1 MAISKKDLNTARKL
15 MTNYKRLADEYNIN
29 IPKAKLD
36 ELNEK
41 MNNQTIRPSD
51 LPAKI
56 RRQIPAALENMTLE
70 EINKLRKER

>member
-15 MTNYKRLADEYNIN
+15 MTNYKRLADEYSIV
-29 IPKAKLD
+29 IPQVKLD

-56 RRQIPAALENMTLE
+56 KRKIPASIENMTLE
-70 EINKLRKER
+70 EVNKLRKEG